1 MDARWCE
8 NWAAVV
14 VDSLLDRVQLKGF
27 TCKDK
32 TVRVALDEWWDSQDM
47 AADSEEIAKA
57 VSVCAEGFLIAE
69 QGEDGKPRTF
79 ENQPHLVAMLYAEND
94 PKTPEYAAKWWEAE
108 KRTFLNLYYSDRIL
122 HFVATAERTD
132 ISEPAAF
139 TPVADNPEE
148 VNSLGGIP
156 VFHYRV
162 DRRGKGRLT
171 DVIPLNNAL
180 NKLFADMM
188 VAAEYGAF
196 EQRWMI
202 SSVELDKNKILN
214 SPRELLNLPAGE
226 GEGTQQTQVGQ
237 FAATQLSNFIAG
249 LDHIASRIAIL
260 THTPKHYLLEQGD
273 VSGEALIASEAPLT
287 KEALKYCARLEATW
301 KHAAAFVM
309 GLAGHAVSPNDIECI
324 WEDEHT
330 VQPYTE
336 ALIHKTNVDA
346 GIPIVTQLRRE
357 GWSEE
362 ELKQMAKD
370 ADEAQA
376 QMTSIA
382 DVALSKARKEFDQ
395 GTNPGPY
402 PAPPTTPSTQAP
414 QVEVPPTQAPKAK
427 RGRK

>member
-1 MDARWCE
+1 
-8 NWAAVV
+8 V
-14 VDSLLDRVQLKGF
+14 VDSLLDRVQLTGF
-27 TCKDK
+27 KCADK
-32 TVRVALDEWWDSQDM
+32 TVQAALDEWWDSQDM

-79 ENQPHLVAMLYAEND
+79 ENQPHLCAAIYSEDN
-94 PKTPEYAAKWWEAE
+94 PKEMELAAKWWEVG
-108 KRTFLNLYYSDRIL
+108 KQTFLNLYYPERIE
-122 HFVATAERTD
+122 HYVAASKRND
-132 ISEPAAF
+132 ISGPNAFAPEPE
-139 TPVADNPEE
+139 NPSE
-148 VNSLGGIP
+148 VNTLGGIP

-162 DRRGKGRLT
+162 DRRGKSRLT

-196 EQRWMI
+196 KQRYII
-202 SSVELDKNKILN
+202 SNIDFEKSNIKNAPNETWPI
-214 SPRELLNLPAGE
+214 PAGD
-226 GEGTQQTQVGQ
+226 GEGQATSVGQ
-237 FAATQLSNFIAG
+237 FEATDLPNFIAG

-260 THTPKHYLLEQGD
+260 THTPKHYLLQQGD

-287 KEALKYCARLEATW
+287 KEAKKYCARLEATW
-301 KHAAAFVM
+301 KHAVAFVM
-309 GLAGHAVSPNDIECI
+309 GLAGHTVSPDDIECV
-324 WEDEHT
+324 WDDEHT

-336 ALIHKTNVDA
+336 SLIHKTNVDA

-362 ELKQMAKD
+362 ELAQMAKD

-376 QMTSIA
+376 SQTTLA
-382 DVALSKARKEFDQ
+382 DVAMNAARKNFDQ
-395 GTNPGPY
+395 GTSPSPY
-402 PAPPTTPSTQAP
+402 PAPPTVPNTQVP

-427 RGRK
+427 RARK